1 MIAAVVLAGGR
12 ATRMGGGDKALLP
25 LAGATVLEALLN
37 RLTPQARLIAISAN
51 GDPARFARFNL
62 PVLPDPPWAQGP
74 LAGVSAGLAWAASI
88 GATTLLTVPGDT
100 PFIPTDLAARLGA
113 APAWAASAGAVH
125 PLVALWPVAAAETLA
140 SWLQDGGSLR
150 VRDFGLELGMRSVAF
165 AGDPD
170 PFHNINTPADLA
182 QAEKLGKS
190 APSTHLGP

>member
-12 ATRMGGGDKALLP
+12 ATRMGGGDKALQP

-37 RLTPQARLIAISAN
+37 RLTPQARRIAISAN

-140 SWLQDGGSLR
+140 SWLQNGGSLR
-150 VRDFGLELGMRSVAF
+150 VRDFGLELGMRSVTF

-170 PFHNINTPADLA
+170 PFLNINTPADLA